1 MGLLDVLNG
10 MQHGP
15 RGQTQPGAGGGM
27 SPITM
32 ALLGLLAYKAVKS
45 FSQPAA
51 GQPMPPPGGNPNV
64 SHPGGLG
71 DLLGGL
77 FGGAGGPAPGGLGG
91 LGGLGN
97 VLAGAGAGTVLSNG
111 LGNLIRDMQNSG
123 NGPAAQSWVGN
134 GPNQEIPPGKLA
146 DALGS
151 DTLDA
156 LSRQTGMQRDDL
168 LNGLSQYLPSFVDHL
183 TPQRKVP
190 TSEEASRMV

>member
-45 FSQPAA
+45 FSQPGT
-51 GQPMPPPGGNPNV
+51 GQPMPPPPAGGPQG

-77 FGGAGGPAPGGLGG
+77 FGGAGAPTPGGLG
-91 LGGLGN
+91 N
-97 VLAGAGAGTVLSNG
+97 ILAGAGAGTVLSNG
-111 LGNLIRDMQNSG
+111 LGNLIKDLQNSG
-123 NGPAAQSWVGN
+123 HGSAAQSWVGD
-134 GPNQEIPPGKLA
+134 GPNQEIAPGNLA

-168 LNGLSQYLPSFVDHL
+168 LNGLSQYLPGLVDHL
-183 TPQRKVP
+183 TPDGKVP
-190 TSEEASRMV
+190 TTEEASRMV